1 MASGGCHGCGELD
14 SRYLLKEL
22 LIGFN
27 YELRGLMESLYIE
40 LGHPNDK
47 SSGRKTE
54 K

>member
-1 MASGGCHGCGELD
+1 MASGVCHGCGELD

-22 LIGFN
+22 LTGFN
-27 YELRGLMESLYIE
+27 DELCGLRESLYFE

-47 SSGRKTE
+47 STGRKTE